1 MEKRVIYSD
10 STITVIMADGDIF
23 SAENA
28 DMDMYQRVMELKEK
42 KAIMNVMFP
51 EMLREEKAAMKE
63 REVYEH
69 LTKGITALEETGDF
83 ICIGNEVQ
91 MCGIERSLPISLVH
105 KLVEVVEGEGVESA
119 QYIGLKRFWQWC
131 CLNPRAEV
139 ADTLFDFF
147 EKNFMRINS
156 QGMFYALRNVVSC
169 SKDQALVLFI
179 SKEYTRLKLAKHNP
193 KEYSVW
199 RAHDGTYYTEHATFT
214 EVYVSKI
221 ESMKGVLVGNLQDL
235 YLELP
240 TMAQNRFTD
249 AYTKS
254 FDIRIGQ
261 RVYMDPA
268 KCSWSTRDCAEAG
281 LHFTMNQIHQVG
293 CGDTTIVVL
302 INPMKVVGIG
312 THKGR
317 CYEYLPLCIVPRDEA
332 LDFLETA
339 DFDTAQMEAQ
349 FIKEELNG
357 LAELAKENFA
367 KEAKKHSF
375 NIPKMDNEQLRN
387 IVLDLQKCG
396 NEIASRVVVFG
407 DQIDEI
413 AEEYYD
419 GYFGHDY
426 DYDDEVF

>member
-28 DMDMYQRVMELKEK
+28 DMNMYQRVMELKEK

-91 MCGIERSLPISLVH
+91 MCGIERSLPISLVN
-105 KLVEVVEGEGVESA
+105 KLVETVESEGVDSA

-139 ADTLFDFF
+139 ADMLFDFF
-147 EKNFMRINS
+147 ESNFMRINS
-156 QGMFYALRNVVSC
+156 QGMFYALRNVVTKA
-169 SKDQALVLFI
+169 KDTRLVEFI
-179 SKEYTRLKLAKHNP
+179 SREYARIRLSKQDPAAFIVYERGEGKFETVHVNTVKFADRELI
-193 KEYSVW
+193 
-199 RAHDGTYYTEHATFT
+199 TEEKCH
-214 EVYVSKI
+214 
-221 ESMKGVLVGNLQDL
+221 GNLMQLYIDL
-235 YLELP
+235 P
-240 TMAQNRFTD
+240 MMDQNRFTD
-249 AYTKS
+249 AYSRS

-261 RVYMDPA
+261 RVHMDPA

-317 CYEYLPLCIVPRDEA
+317 CYEYLPLCVVPRDEA
-332 LDFLETA
+332 LGFLETA

-407 DQIDEI
+407 DQIDLI

-426 DYDDEVF
+426 DYDDDGW